1 MYTYPNPNKGLTKVW
16 TTLPLDGQNVIASH
30 SYEKKYKDD
39 GQNEMYLISLQENEK
54 FTIQYSVDSNVE
66 HKQEKL
72 SESEKAFYLRSG
84 TLVIVDQEMKN
95 LAMQITANAHTV
107 REKAEA
113 IFHYLVNEYKYVYP
127 PKGRGVRSFLHSK
140 QGDCGEYSFLFTSLC
155 RSLSIPCR
163 TIVGS
168 WSFGK
173 MNAHVWNEFFEE
185 NVGWIPVDCSVAYMQ
200 KKKKFHFLFS
210 NNRTLK
216 WSDYFGNLE
225 GQRVVFSYDAELYLP
240 DFHDFD
246 EETLFTAEQPPLSP
260 FLVDGLPFYWGY
272 ESLDGHAPYIQP
284 IYTQFAVENLTVP
297 AKKDATK
304 YLGSW
309 TITETGSQRFLYL
322 VKSICYPVSLICLVL
337 SFILDSGLFG
347 TIGSLGIIITSIC
360 FIFRKE
366 RFLLFIIIAI
376 YFTFVLAA
384 YLTQL
389 IKTMT

>member
-16 TTLPLDGQNVIASH
+16 TTLPLDGQNVTVSH
-30 SYEKKYKDD
+30 PYEKKFKDD
-39 GQNEMYLISLQENEK
+39 GQNDMYLISLQENEE

-66 HKQEKL
+66 HKQDKL

-84 TLVIVDQEMKN
+84 TLVIVDQEIKD

-127 PKGRGVRSFLHSK
+127 PKGRGVTSFLHSK

-155 RSLSIPCR
+155 RSLGIPCR

-168 WSFGK
+168 WANGK

-185 NVGWIPVDCSVAYMQ
+185 NIGWIPVDCSLAYMQ
-200 KKKKFHFLFS
+200 KKKKFQFLFS

-240 DFHDFD
+240 DFNDID
-246 EETLFTAEQPPLSP
+246 EETLLSAVQPPISP

-272 ESLDGHAPYIQP
+272 ESLDKHAPYIQP
-284 IYTQFAVENLTVP
+284 IYPQFAVENLTLP

-304 YLGSW
+304 YLGKW
-309 TITETGSQRFLYL
+309 TITETGFQRFFYL
-322 VKSICYPVSLICLVL
+322 LKSISLFVFFICMVL
-337 SFILDSGLFG
+337 NFILDSPLFG
-347 TIGSLGIIITSIC
+347 AISSLAIIVTCISYIA
-360 FIFRKE
+360 RKE
-366 RFLLFIIIAI
+366 RILLFIIIAI

-384 YLTQL
+384 YLTRL
-389 IKTMT
+389 IETMA